1 MVAPSTNQGAGSKP
15 GRIRNPSASAAS
27 GSPSGSVAG
36 QFSGQFLD
44 SPIPRYLQLADLFR
58 QRIARGTWASGHRL
72 PSLEALTD
80 EFSLARVTVRQAIDI
95 LAREGL
101 VSRQQGRG
109 TFVTGKP
116 SSNRFISVVGS
127 LAELARGYE
136 DTQPK
141 IMNIDENVGSPPL
154 AADEGTPASRY
165 AFMRRLHCRDGH
177 AYCVINI
184 YLDERIFR
192 RAPEKFRAKT
202 VIPILTAMKSVKI
215 AQASQLLT
223 IGTADMEIARL
234 LELQIGAPV
243 AEVRR
248 IFVDNEGTVIYL
260 AEVTYRGDAI
270 HVAMDLK
277 P

>member
-1 MVAPSTNQGAGSKP
+1 M
-15 GRIRNPSASAAS
+15 ASS
-27 GSPSGSVAG
+27 
-36 QFSGQFLD
+36 FLD
-44 SPIPRYLQLADLFR
+44 SPVPRYFQLADLFR
-58 QRIARGTWASGHRL
+58 QRIARGTWPVGHRL
-72 PSLEALTD
+72 PSLDELTV
-80 EFSLARVTVRQAIDI
+80 EFDLARVTVRQAIEL

-109 TFVTGKP
+109 TFVTSRPGRD
-116 SSNRFISVVGS
+116 RFISVVGS

-141 IMNIDENVGSPPL
+141 IMNIDEDVGSPPL
-154 AADEGTPASRY
+154 AEGEGAPAPRY
-165 AFMRRLHCRDGH
+165 AFMRRLHSRDGH

-192 RAPEKFRAKT
+192 KAPEKFRSRT
-202 VIPILTAMKSVKI
+202 VIPILTSMKGIKI
-215 AQASQLLT
+215 AKASQVLT
-223 IGTADMEIARL
+223 IGTADMEVAKL

-248 IFVDNEGTVIYL
+248 IFTDIANTVIYL

-270 HVAMDLK
+270 HVEMDLK